1 MNATTRSQAPGV
13 SASASTNQRSATLT
27 GLTEAAGRVLLAQL
41 FLLAG
46 ISKLGAYSTTAAYMA
61 SVGVPAALLPLVI
74 ATELG
79 GSIAIILGWKTRA
92 AAALLAG
99 FSLLTAVVFHN
110 NFADQTQMI
119 MFLKNVAIAGGFLL
133 LVARGAGAVSLDGRR
148 ARS

>member
-1 MNATTRSQAPGV
+1 MNATTRSQVPGV
-13 SASASTNQRSATLT
+13 SASASSNQRSTTLT

-46 ISKLGAYSTTAAYMA
+46 LSKLGAYSTTAAYMA

-79 GSIAIILGWKTRA
+79 GSVAIILGWRTRA

-119 MFLKNVAIAGGFLL
+119 MFLKNVAITGGFLL

-148 ARS
+148 TR